1 MLPAIALARE
11 ITLRAATA
19 SDAESV
25 AAIWYAG
32 WKEAHLGNVPGE
44 LVAARTEDS
53 ILSRAR
59 ERVPDTTVAV
69 VGREIAGFV
78 MVEGDEVD
86 QVYVAAEHRGEGVA
100 GPLLDA
106 AERRIRDGGFD
117 TAWLA
122 VVAANERARRFYAR
136 RGWVDRG
143 LFDHTAPGPDGPITV
158 PAHRYEIDLTHRT

>member
-1 MLPAIALARE
+1 LAVIAAADE
-11 ITLRAATA
+11 ITLRAAA
-19 SDAESV
+19 VADAESV

-44 LVAARTEDS
+44 LVAARTEES
-53 ILSRAR
+53 FHARAR

-69 VGREIAGFV
+69 VRGEVAGFV

-86 QVYVAAEHRGEGVA
+86 QVYVAVEHRGAGVA

-106 AERRIRDGGFD
+106 ARQRVRDGGFD

-158 PAHRYEIDLTHRT
+158 PAHRYEIDLTRPE